1 MFATELSHEEMAMT
15 EATPRLV
22 SQIRISRV
30 ATIMSAV
37 VLIFLG
43 IVFQWGQVGQGQ
55 VSLDG
60 FWVVHTIAMNA
71 WDLLAMRLDAPG
83 LMEIIK
89 FWPLLL
95 VAFGLAILLA
105 LQPSDGEKRALRN
118 GGNHR
123 A

>member
-15 EATPRLV
+15 DATPRLV
-22 SQIRISRV
+22 SQIGISRV

-43 IVFQWGQVGQGQ
+43 IVFQWGQVGERQAS
-55 VSLDG
+55 VDG
-60 FWVVHTIAMNA
+60 FWVVHTIATNA

-83 LMEIIK
+83 LTEILR

-105 LQPSDGEKRALRN
+105 LQPSKREERAPRN
-118 GGNHR
+118 GGKHS